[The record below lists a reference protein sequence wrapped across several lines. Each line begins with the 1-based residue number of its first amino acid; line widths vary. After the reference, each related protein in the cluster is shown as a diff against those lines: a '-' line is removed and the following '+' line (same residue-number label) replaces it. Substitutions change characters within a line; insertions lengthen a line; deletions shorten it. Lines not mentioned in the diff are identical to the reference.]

1 MKKILCFII
10 TIAGSWLTAQAQDCD
25 IALRAIISPSIN
37 GVETPQ
43 ADNYLSNKLR
53 HLTCQSIQLSSLN
66 NDQFAIAAN
75 YDVVDKQ
82 IIAGTPTK
90 IVYTLSLNLFIV
102 DVKNSKIFNSF
113 NIELKGV
120 GDNETKALINCYR
133 NINSANRDI
142 MSFVRIGKSKIIDY
156 YNQNYQNIINSA
168 RKLAAL
174 NNFDEAIYFLS
185 SVPEC
190 CVGYHSVMAEMKNI
204 YQQFIDQHCSE
215 NIAQARAA
223 WYSSPNVDGASVAS
237 VFLSEIYP
245 DAKCYSDALALYKEI
260 KKKMGEDWKFAM
272 QQYRD
277 SIDLER
283 RRINAMR
290 EIGIAYANSQPKE
303 ITNIFW

>member
-1 MKKILCFII
+1 MKKIIFFL
-10 TIAGSWLTAQAQDCD
+10 IAIGSWITVQAQDCD
-25 IALRAIISPSIN
+25 IALRAIISPSPN

-43 ADNYLSNKLR
+43 ADNYLSNRLR
-53 HLTCQSIQLSSLN
+53 QLTCQSVQLSSLN

-75 YDVVDKQ
+75 YDVLDKQ
-82 IIAGTPTK
+82 IIAGAPTK

-102 DVKNSKIFNSF
+102 DIKNSKIFNSF

-120 GDNETKALINCYR
+120 GNNETKALINCYR
-133 NINSANRDI
+133 NVNNANKEI
-142 MSFVRIGKSKIIDY
+142 MSFVKIGKNKIIDF
-156 YNQNYQNIINSA
+156 YNNNYQNIIKSA
-168 RKLAAL
+168 QKLAIL
-174 NNFDEAIYFLS
+174 KNYDEALYYLS

-190 CVGYHSVMAEMKNI
+190 CVGYNNVMVEMKKI
-204 YQQFIDQHCSE
+204 YQQFINQHCAE

-223 WYSSPNVDGASVAS
+223 WYSSPNIDGASVAS

-245 DAKCYSDALALYKEI
+245 DADCYSDALALYKEI
-260 KKKMGEDWKFAM
+260 KKKMGEDWKFVM
-272 QQYRD
+272 QQYKD

-283 RRINAMR
+283 QRINAMR